1 MAIEDPEDIR
11 DMLERQANQ
20 RINPFMKGL
29 SMLTG
34 GLAGEFTGTNEQIR
48 SRNKAKES
56 LLYQQQRD
64 LENERI
70 NSRMDARR
78 EAEIK
83 REIERARPE
92 MGGYL
97 RSRGYNLGDPDIDT
111 LREMSSFEKSRE
123 QKQKEDESIETRRS
137 QMIGKLRARPDYQ
150 PGGSMAMPVP
160 ALETTQSLEEQS
172 SYEEARQKQDE
183 ETRKLKSG
191 YISLG
196 PIGGTPDQLKDIA
209 ANYPEYKALID
220 QALKKA
226 LIDEPKVVS
235 TQDPDTGQRMERIE
249 FPRSYTREMRKAYYE
264 SLGDEENEAFK
275 DEPLKSGVKGTEAT
289 QATSIPGYNVRVQPP
304 KKLKK

>member
-1 MAIEDPEDIR
+1 MATTEETERIR
-11 DMLERQANQ
+11 ALLQQQANQ

-34 GLAGEFTGTNEQIR
+34 GIAGEFTGTNEDIR
-48 SRNKAKES
+48 NRNYAKRALMEEDLKSLNEERLGSRMEAERQQRLQDEIKLIAARDKAASETRAKEAS
-56 LLYQQQRD
+56 
-64 LENERI
+64 EK
-70 NSRMDARR
+70 R
-78 EAEIK
+78 EAQ
-83 REIERARPE
+83 RPSLVGE
-92 MGGYL
+92 
-97 RSRGYNLGDPDIDT
+97 
-111 LREMSSFEKSRE
+111 
-123 QKQKEDESIETRRS
+123 
-137 QMIGKLRARPDYQ
+137 LRARPNYQ
-150 PGGSMAMPVP
+150 LGGSMAMPIP
-160 ALETTQSLEEQS
+160 ALEPIESLEEQAA
-172 SYEEARQKQDE
+172 YEKAQKGTEDE
-183 ETRKLKSG
+183 ERKRKSG

-220 QALKKA
+220 QTLKKA

-249 FPRSYTREMRKAYYE
+249 FPRYYTREMRKAYYE

-275 DEPLKSGVKGTEAT
+275 DEPAKPGVKGTEAT

>member
-111 LREMSSFEKSRE
+111 LREMSAFEKSKE
-123 QKQKEDESIETRRS
+123 QKQKEDETIETRRS

-172 SYEEARQKQDE
+172 SYEEARQKQED

-191 YISLG
+191 YINLG
-196 PIGGTPDQLKDIA
+196 PIGGTPDQLKEIA
-209 ANYPEYKALID
+209 AKYPEYKALID
-220 QALKKA
+220 NALKKA
-226 LIDEPKVVS
+226 GIDEPKVVA
-235 TQDPDTGQRMERIE
+235 TQDPMTGQWKERIE
-249 FPRSYTREMRKAYYE
+249 FPRSYTPSMRKEY
-264 SLGDEENEAFK
+264 LKLNEGNAEDAFEG
-275 DEPLKSGVKGTEAT
+275 EPAPGAKKTEAT
-289 QATSIPGYNVRVQPP
+289 KPTDIKGFTVKRIS
-304 KKLKK
+304 K